1 MHTFSDVEDVYY
13 EYISSEEDRKR
24 ISEAYEF
31 MLKKH
36 EGQKR
41 MSGEPYAQHLIEVAY
56 ILSDLHCGPNTIIA
70 GLLHD
75 TLEDTQTSLE
85 EIVHYFGEDVGML
98 VESLTKIQ
106 RLKLSRMENEEFE
119 AEDHRRI
126 FIGMAKDIR
135 VILIKLADRLHNLRT
150 LGSLAPDRQLALAHE
165 SMDVFIPIAHRLGL
179 DKIKS
184 EMQDL
189 CLKYLEPDIYKHITS
204 LLTKK
209 TKTMEKSLDGIKKR
223 IADILF
229 ENHIPFEIESRVK
242 SIYSI
247 YHKMYILN
255 TPFDEIYD
263 ILALRIITDTEIQCY
278 EILGLIHQ
286 TYVPIPGRFKDYI
299 AMPKPNLYQSL
310 HTSILGGDGN
320 RYEIQI
326 RTKEMDEVA
335 EVGVAAHWAYKEGNG
350 YNSKQEQQ
358 EIENKLHWF
367 RDFVSLSSN
376 AEEGDAKEYVDSLT
390 KDIFEAN
397 IYVFTPKGK
406 VIELPTGSTPVD
418 FAYKIHTKVGDT
430 TVGALVNGVMVPL
443 NTILETGD
451 MVEIKTSKNS
461 TPSEG
466 WLSFVKSSLA
476 KQSIKRYIS
485 KKNADQERKEKIQ
498 KGKQSLLDSFKDKGI
513 DEEEMVSLLN
523 TKKVL
528 EHFECNSLDDLYVMV
543 YGRKPAPSAVIDY
556 LKIRKPVN
564 TSNNSDAT
572 YNFKAD
578 STCPVYCKGAD
589 NIAIS
594 LANCCT
600 PIPGDEI
607 VGFITRG
614 KGISVHRHDCPNI
627 ENEPDRLIDVYW
639 KPSLDKEV
647 YPVDLVIQAVDRQ
660 KLLLDITSALANHKI
675 PLTQIHGKVVGNSGK
690 VNFQTTILVPNSKRL
705 TDVINILLNING
717 VYDIKRA
724 IH

>member
-1 MHTFSDVEDVYY
+1 MHTFEDVEDLYEVY
-13 EYISSEEDRKR
+13 ITSPEDRAR
-24 ISEAYEF
+24 IRKAYEF
-31 MLKKH
+31 MLRKH
-36 EGQKR
+36 EGQTRK
-41 MSGEPYAQHLIEVAY
+41 SGEPYSQHLIEVAY
-56 ILSDLHCGPNTIIA
+56 ILAGLNVGPNTIIA

-75 TLEDTQTSLE
+75 TVEDTNTTIE
-85 EIVHYFGEDVGML
+85 EIRKEFGDEVSML

-106 RLKLSRMENEEFE
+106 RLKLSRMDASEFE

-126 FIGMAKDIR
+126 LIGMAKDIR

-150 LGSLAPDRQLALAHE
+150 LDALSPDRQIVLCQE
-165 SMDVFIPIAHRLGL
+165 TMDVYEPIAHRLGL

-189 CLKYLEPDIYKHITS
+189 CLKYLEPDIYKHVQS

-209 TKTMEKSLDGIKKR
+209 TKVMEKSLEGVKKR

-229 ENHIPFEIESRVK
+229 ENNIPFTIESRVK

-247 YHKMYILN
+247 YHKMYVLD

-263 ILALRIITDTEIQCY
+263 ILALRIITDTEIRCY

-299 AMPKPNLYQSL
+299 AMPKPNMYQSL
-310 HTSILGGDGN
+310 HTAVLGGDGN

-335 EVGVAAHWAYKEGNG
+335 ETGVAAHWAYKEGG

-367 RDFVSLSSN
+367 RDFVSLSS
-376 AEEGDAKEYVDSLT
+376 ETETEDAKEYVDTLT

-406 VIELPTGSTPVD
+406 VIELPKDSTPVD
-418 FAYKIHTKVGDT
+418 FAYKIHTKIGDT
-430 TVGALVNGVMVPL
+430 CVGAIVNGAMVPL

-466 WLSFVKSSLA
+466 WLKFVKSSLA
-476 KQSIKRYIS
+476 KSSIKKFIS
-485 KKNADQERKEKIQ
+485 KKNADIERESKIE
-498 KGKQSLLDSFKDKGI
+498 KGKQSLIDAFKDRGI
-513 DEEEMVSLLN
+513 EEDEMVSILN

-528 EHFECNSLDDLYVMV
+528 DHYGCNSVDDLYILVL
-543 YGRKPAPSAVIDY
+543 GRKPTPSQIIDFLNIKKPAPSA
-556 LKIRKPVN
+556 
-564 TSNNSDAT
+564 TDAT
-572 YNFKAD
+572 FHLKND
-578 STCPVYCKGAD
+578 SACPVYCKGAD

-600 PIPGDEI
+600 PIPGDDI
-607 VGFITRG
+607 VGFITHG
-614 KGISVHRHDCPNI
+614 KGITVHRSDCPNVI
-627 ENEPDRLIDVYW
+627 DEKERLVDVYW
-639 KPSLDKEV
+639 KKGLEKDT
-647 YPVDLVIQAVDRQ
+647 YPVDIQIEGGDRP
-660 KLLLDITSALANHKI
+660 KLLLDIMSVLANHKI
-675 PLTQIHGKVVGNSGK
+675 PLSQIHGKLVGNNGK
-690 VNFQTTILVPNSKRL
+690 VNFQATIMVPDARRL

-717 VYDIKRA
+717 VYDIKRVT
-724 IH
+724 H